1 MSATLPIIILGID
14 PGSQATGYGVIRYN
28 RSLLE
33 YLDCGVIRTGSV
45 PLTQRLHIIFDA
57 LTRIIQLYQPHEAAV
72 EEVFL
77 HLNPGGALK
86 LGHARGA
93 ALVALATSG
102 VATVAE
108 YSARRVKQ
116 AVVGSGAASK
126 DQVQFMV
133 RSMLKLSQPE
143 AYDATD
149 ALAVAV
155 CHAHSRQ
162 PFQTTEVKH
171 PQLQQIMKQ
180 SPRGWRRGRR

>member
-1 MSATLPIIILGID
+1 MNANQSLIILGVD
-14 PGSQATGYGVIRYN
+14 PGSQATGFGVIRYN
-28 RSLLE
+28 RTE
-33 YLDCGVIRTGSV
+33 MEFLDCGVIRTGKV
-45 PLTQRLHIIFDA
+45 PLAQRLQIIFDA
-57 LTRIIQLYQPHEAAV
+57 LVRVIKMYQPDEAAV
-72 EEVFL
+72 EEVFM

-102 VATVAE
+102 ISIVAE
-108 YSARRVKQ
+108 YPARRVKQ

-133 RSMLKLSQPE
+133 RSLLKLNQPE
-143 AYDATD
+143 AHDATD

-162 PFQTTEVKH
+162 PYQATEVIH
-171 PQLQQIMKQ
+171 PQLQELMKQ
-180 SPRGWRRGRR
+180 FPRGWRRGRR